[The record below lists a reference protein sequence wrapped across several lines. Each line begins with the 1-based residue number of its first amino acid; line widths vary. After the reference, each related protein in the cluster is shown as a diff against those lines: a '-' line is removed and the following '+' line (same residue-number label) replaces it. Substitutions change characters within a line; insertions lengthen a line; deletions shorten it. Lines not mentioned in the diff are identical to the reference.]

1 MYYEASNHDY
11 SKEQWIKSQRQTRDL
26 VLGVTN
32 QVWPG
37 QAIPHFFFSNGLKS
51 PNCAKKGFGPGTLQF
66 LLCYNR
72 GLTPV
77 LQTDVTVNVQQT
89 C

>member
-1 MYYEASNHDY
+1 MITAKSNGLKVKDRQEIQFQG
-11 SKEQWIKSQRQTRDL
+11 SPIKY
-26 VLGVTN
+26 
-32 QVWPG
+32 G
-37 QAIPHFFFSNGLKS
+37 QGKPFLIFFSNGLKS